1 MSLHARHVWPV
12 TLAALAACSKE
23 PPPPASAPP
32 HAVEPSTTPPAVDAN
47 VAPVRT
53 LDLGDA
59 LSVEILR
66 EGTGRA
72 ARAGSEVLVQYEG
85 RTEDSDTPF
94 ASTRGLWRPARWVLD
109 PADPA
114 RPIEGLARA
123 LVGLKQGTQARVH
136 VPGHFAYGLAGA
148 PSAGIGAHAD
158 LIFALEIVE
167 VR

>member
-12 TLAALAACSKE
+12 ALAALAACSKE
-23 PPPPASAPP
+23 TPPPANEPAPAAPSTAPP
-32 HAVEPSTTPPAVDAN
+32 
-47 VAPVRT
+47 VADESVAAVRT

-94 ASTRGLWRPARWVLD
+94 ASTRGLWQPARWVLD
-109 PADPA
+109 PNDPA
-114 RPIEGLARA
+114 RPVEGLARA
-123 LVGLKQGTQARVH
+123 LVGMKQGTQARVH

-148 PSAGIGAHAD
+148 PSSGIDAHAD